1 MKIKLGQLK
10 KVSNHKRKFGSALS
24 YNAVYVEFDNGNT
37 EALLLSDIE
46 IADAIKRSD
55 NNLEDIPKLH
65 LPILKRIAT
74 YFNM

>member
-37 EALLLSDIE
+37 VVLLLSDDKYE
-46 IADAIKRSD
+46 CFG
-55 NNLEDIPKLH
+55 NLDQKEYVECRTK
-65 LPILKRIAT
+65 
-74 YFNM
+74 N